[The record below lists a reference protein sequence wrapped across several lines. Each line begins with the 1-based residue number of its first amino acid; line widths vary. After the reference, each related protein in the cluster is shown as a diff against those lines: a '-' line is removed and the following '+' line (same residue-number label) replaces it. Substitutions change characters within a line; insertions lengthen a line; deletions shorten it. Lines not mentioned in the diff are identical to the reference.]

1 MHLPAID
8 FRAYKI
14 GDNIQENMKLPADAK
29 KPVVEYT
36 WVFKINGENKE
47 FVTNGSY
54 PEVDGEYVS
63 VDTKEISAG
72 DEPKILDFSIESP
85 EEDLTSYFL
94 EKDKLLMIVTYNLAS
109 SEKDGL
115 AKLKAISDEALK
127 KGYTVIGMTASG
139 DDLKQKI
146 KSEYNL
152 NFDFYLCDEKVLKT
166 IVRSNPGLVVLNKG
180 TVTQKVHWNDVD
192 DLKL

>member
-1 MHLPAID
+1 
-8 FRAYKI
+8 
-14 GDNIQENMKLPADAK
+14 
-29 KPVVEYT
+29 
-36 WVFKINGENKE
+36 
-47 FVTNGSY
+47 
-54 PEVDGEYVS
+54 
-63 VDTKEISAG
+63 
-72 DEPKILDFSIESP
+72 
-85 EEDLTSYFL
+85 
-94 EKDKLLMIVTYNLAS
+94 MIVTYNLAS

-166 IVRSNPGLVVLNKG
+166 IVRANPGLVVLNKG

-192 DLKL
+192 YLKL